1 MSSIDLEPIHMPHRS
16 NFLDF
21 AFRKTESVWS
31 WSEEHCIFT
40 QQISAEGED
49 IIGL

>member
-1 MSSIDLEPIHMPHRS
+1 MPHRS

-21 AFRKTESVWS
+21 AFRKAESIRGR
-31 WSEEHCIFT
+31 SEEHRIFT
-40 QQISAEGED
+40 HQISTEGED